1 MVEYKLMGTEHPRTG
16 AVNLWIRRDGESMS
30 MEEVVS
36 DLLWLQEQ
44 LHECRRL
51 LRFVIDHGI
60 RTTDGTKTVVWQ
72 HEWEEFLVGVEN
84 AKGGGDE

>member
-1 MVEYKLMGTEHPRTG
+1 MSNERREWMELVATLRGR
-16 AVNLWIRRDGESMS
+16 IRGHEITIS
-30 MEEVVS
+30 E
-36 DLLWLQEQ
+36 LQIS
-44 LHECRRL
+44 LGECRRL

-60 RTTDGTKTVVWQ
+60 RTTDGTKTIVWQ